1 MVAVKAWRTIATMAD
16 ARDEELGDGEVF
28 RGPTPREH
36 RIAAALFVGFAVFF
50 VLLFVVLSGWWF
62 RWVIL
67 ALAMYS
73 ILDGLRH
80 LGDARFAR
88 RRGRS

>member
-1 MVAVKAWRTIATMAD
+1 MQEPHEEIAH
-16 ARDEELGDGEVF
+16 REVF

-50 VLLFVVLSGWWF
+50 VLLYVVLSGWWF

-67 ALAMYS
+67 GLGVWSFVY
-73 ILDGLRH
+73 GLRH
-80 LGDARFAR
+80 WMDARAAAR
-88 RRGRS
+88 DGRH